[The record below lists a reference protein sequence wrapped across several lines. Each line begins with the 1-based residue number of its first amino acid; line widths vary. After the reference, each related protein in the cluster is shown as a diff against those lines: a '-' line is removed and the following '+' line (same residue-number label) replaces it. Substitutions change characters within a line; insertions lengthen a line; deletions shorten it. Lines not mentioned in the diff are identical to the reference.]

1 MAMTDEQLRT
11 MFRTMHDNNAPTK
24 RLASANRSNEAEP
37 FSGDGFLD
45 KFDEMLDDQ
54 LSVAEGVYKSFGLSE

>member
-1 MAMTDEQLRT
+1 MEMTDEQLRAL
-11 MFRTMHDNNAPTK
+11 FRTMHEDKAPTK

-37 FSGDGFLD
+37 FSGDGFLE
-45 KFDEMLDDQ
+45 KFDEMLDEQ

>member
-1 MAMTDEQLRT
+1 
-11 MFRTMHDNNAPTK
+11 MHEDKAAAK

-45 KFDEMLDDQ
+45 KFDEMLDEQ
-54 LSVAEGVYKSFGLSE
+54 LSVAEGVYKSFGLSD